1 MSFKIKDKVINVTL
15 MSVITLIVIIVF
27 SILVL
32 NDTKQTYT
40 ETFKNIVLVV
50 VGSFFN
56 NPFAVDNTTANK
68 S

>member
-1 MSFKIKDKVINVTL
+1 MSFKIKDKTITITL
-15 MSVITLIVIIVF
+15 MSIITLIVIVVF

-32 NDTKQTYT
+32 CDTKDTYT

-56 NPFAVDNTTANK
+56 NPFAQSSEKDVK
-68 S
+68 